1 MRRYRFAVIAGGL
14 MFGSTAANA
23 DWEYTKWGMI
33 PDQVIEA
40 SNGQAKK
47 IEPLTREYRL
57 RGKWVRSIHKS
68 AELAFDVVFRFDLNS
83 RGLHKVHL
91 KLQDKSHCDSLAS
104 MLKTRYGDSNAKVI
118 MAGWRIFSWNDY
130 KSNLRIRYIEGRIG
144 GSPVSCGIDYT
155 SAKAGS

>member
-1 MRRYRFAVIAGGL
+1 MRRHRIAVIAVGL
-14 MFGSTAANA
+14 MFGATAANA

-57 RGKWVRSIHKS
+57 RGKWVRSFYKS
-68 AELAFDVVFRFDLNS
+68 AELEFDVVFRFDLNS

-144 GSPVSCGIDYT
+144 GSPVSCGMKYT
-155 SAKAGS
+155 SARSGS